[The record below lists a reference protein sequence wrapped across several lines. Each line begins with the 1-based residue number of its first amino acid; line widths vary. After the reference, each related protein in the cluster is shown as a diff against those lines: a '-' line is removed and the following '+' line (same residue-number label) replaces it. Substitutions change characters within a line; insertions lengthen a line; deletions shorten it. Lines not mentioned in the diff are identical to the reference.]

1 MTEPTDHERLDE
13 MAERMDSLI
22 RTNREFIAVME
33 GRNPYDFDQSY
44 REALFP

>member
-1 MTEPTDHERLDE
+1 MTEPTEHERLDE

-22 RTNREFIAVME
+22 RTNREFMEVIE
-33 GRNPYDFDQSY
+33 GRNPYEFDHDY